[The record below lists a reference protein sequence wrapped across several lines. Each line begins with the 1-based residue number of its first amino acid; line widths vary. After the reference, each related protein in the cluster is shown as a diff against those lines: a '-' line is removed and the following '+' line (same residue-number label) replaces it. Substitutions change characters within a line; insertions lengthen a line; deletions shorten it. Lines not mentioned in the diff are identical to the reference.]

1 LASLAASQSRSS
13 GAAFLLS
20 EKEVLVSHKYSM
32 GQLVHAAAAHFAD
45 RTSGTYEV
53 IRLMPENSSGELG
66 YRIRDTVSGAQRAV
80 GESEIRAVDT
90 KQAVQSH

>member
-1 LASLAASQSRSS
+1 M
-13 GAAFLLS
+13 
-20 EKEVLVSHKYSM
+20 SHKYSM

-53 IRLMPENSSGELG
+53 VRLMPENSSGELG
-66 YRIRDTVSGAQRAV
+66 YRIRDVASGAQRAV

-90 KQAVQSH
+90 RQAAGG

>member
-1 LASLAASQSRSS
+1 MAFRAASQSRSCR
-13 GAAFLLS
+13 AAFCYLT
-20 EKEVLVSHKYSM
+20 KEIPVSHKYSM
-32 GQLVHAAAAHFAD
+32 GQLVNAAAAHFAD

-80 GESEIRAVDT
+80 GESEIRAADA
-90 KQAVQSH
+90 KPAEQAH

>member
-1 LASLAASQSRSS
+1 M
-13 GAAFLLS
+13 
-20 EKEVLVSHKYSM
+20 SHKYSM

-53 IRLMPENSSGELG
+53 IRLMPENNSGELG

-90 KQAVQSH
+90 KPSAQGH

>member
-1 LASLAASQSRSS
+1 M
-13 GAAFLLS
+13 
-20 EKEVLVSHKYSM
+20 SHKYSI

-45 RTSGTYEV
+45 RTNGTYEI

-80 GESEIRAVDT
+80 GESEIRAVNT
-90 KQAVQSH
+90 KRTANGH

>member
-1 LASLAASQSRSS
+1 M
-13 GAAFLLS
+13 
-20 EKEVLVSHKYSM
+20 SHKYSM

-53 IRLMPENSSGELG
+53 VRLMPEASSGEVG

-80 GESEIRAVDT
+80 GESEIRAVET
-90 KQAVQSH
+90 KQVAKGH